1 MKVELIKETKIDDKV
16 IYFTQV
22 DGSYV
27 SDSLSSDIDK
37 AKLIYNNIIENKGK
51 INFKEVLESVEIDVA
66 ESKA

>member
-1 MKVELIKETKIDDKV
+1 MKVELIKETKIDGKV

-22 DGSYV
+22 DSNYV
-27 SDSLSSDIDK
+27 SDSLSYDIDK

-51 INFKEVLESVEIDVA
+51 IDFKEVLESVEIDMA

>member
-1 MKVELIKETKIDDKV
+1 MKIELIKETKIDGKV
-16 IYFTQV
+16 IYFIQV
-22 DGSYV
+22 DDSYV
-27 SDSLSSDIDK
+27 SDSLSYDIDK

>member
-1 MKVELIKETKIDDKV
+1 MKIELIKETKIDGKV

-22 DGSYV
+22 DGNYV
-27 SDSLSSDIDK
+27 SDSLSYDIDK

-51 INFKEVLESVEIDVA
+51 INFKEVLESVKIDVA